1 MWFWATL
8 LAEPVK
14 QLRPAKPRRAL
25 ELSDWVIVGTN
36 VVTDTAVAYMDF
48 MACVSSSF
56 SVHKSVPSAG
66 KSKAW
71 DIWCRGVRWAR
82 QERKERGHDRRGCGG
97 KDFSAKCVCVWVCET
112 KAIPV
117 LFPSSHWGQSKQNA
131 SRIKN
136 TKLQNRKR
144 DMI

>member
-1 MWFWATL
+1 ML

-25 ELSDWVIVGTN
+25 QLSDWVIVGT
-36 VVTDTAVAYMDF
+36 DTVVAYMDF

-71 DIWCRGVRWAR
+71 DI
-82 QERKERGHDRRGCGG
+82 
-97 KDFSAKCVCVWVCET
+97 
-112 KAIPV
+112 
-117 LFPSSHWGQSKQNA
+117 
-131 SRIKN
+131 
-136 TKLQNRKR
+136 
-144 DMI
+144 